1 MAAIT
6 SSIPSALPD
15 SDPASALLDAYSQAV
30 IRVVERVT
38 PAVAHVRRGPGGG
51 SGLVIAPDGYVL
63 TNAHVV
69 DGATEV
75 EVAFAEGAT
84 YRAPVVGTDAAT
96 DLALVRVLGPSLPAA
111 ELGDSDALRV
121 GQLVIAIGDPLG
133 LQSTVT
139 TGVVSALGRSLR
151 AKDGRI
157 IENVIQT
164 DAALNPGNSG
174 GPLVDTHGK
183 VVGVNTAI
191 SAMAQGIAFAIP
203 AATARLVAMALI
215 RDGRVRRA
223 YLGISGT
230 ATPIGRQLA
239 LSLGL
244 GVESG
249 IRVLEVTPNSPAR
262 RAGVREGDILVA
274 LDGAGLATLSDLQ
287 RALTAE
293 RVGTPTLV
301 TLVRRGE
308 GVVLPLTPGEGG
320 WAISPSAYLERWI
333 RRDGVGDQVGERDLR
348 REERCDRAAQD
359 HVELI
364 DREQDRSHDE
374 ADPERAVANSR
385 VRDRVPAAPD
395 VRAAAPRGEGVAGG
409 PATDVAASLA
419 QTGSSPS
426 ATRPLNWYWRC
437 SWSGW
442 KRIP

>member
-1 MAAIT
+1 VATQIERANADT
-6 SSIPSALPD
+6 
-15 SDPASALLDAYSQAV
+15 DPASALLDAYSQAV

-38 PAVAHVRRGPGGG
+38 PAVAHVRRGRGGG

-69 DGATEV
+69 DGAAEV
-75 EVAFAEGAT
+75 EVTFAEEGAT
-84 YRAPVVGTDAAT
+84 YRAPVLGTDAAT

-139 TGVVSALGRSLR
+139 TGVVSALGRSMR

-223 YLGISGT
+223 YLGISG
-230 ATPIGRQLA
+230 APTPIGRQLSHA
-239 LSLGL
+239 LGL
-244 GVESG
+244 SAVSG
-249 IRVLEVTPNSPAR
+249 IRVLEVTPDSPAQ
-262 RAGVREGDILVA
+262 RAGIREGDILVA
-274 LDGAGLATLSDLQ
+274 LDGAGLATLSALQ
-287 RALTAE
+287 RALGAE
-293 RVGTPTLV
+293 RVGAATLLTV
-301 TLVRRGE
+301 IRRGE
-308 GVVLPLTPGEGG
+308 RVVLSVTP
-320 WAISPSAYLERWI
+320 
-333 RRDGVGDQVGERDLR
+333 
-348 REERCDRAAQD
+348 EEAR
-359 HVELI
+359 
-364 DREQDRSHDE
+364 
-374 ADPERAVANSR
+374 
-385 VRDRVPAAPD
+385 
-395 VRAAAPRGEGVAGG
+395 
-409 PATDVAASLA
+409 
-419 QTGSSPS
+419 
-426 ATRPLNWYWRC
+426 
-437 SWSGW
+437 
-442 KRIP
+442 